1 MDDDFTRCNQQA
13 TISFNLED
21 QDAKR
26 NLGKM
31 LNVDDYIGA
40 LYHFKEDVL
49 PRYFKYDDGDK
60 VRFQPRGEEEY
71 KEIVLDQNTMEY
83 IEDAFYSLLEEY
95 QINFDKL
102 IF

>member
-21 QDAKR
+21 HDAKR

-49 PRYFKYDDGDK
+49 RRYFKYDDGDK